1 MTKEQN
7 MNDEQKK
14 DRHKV
19 AAAVYIILKKD
30 DQVLLMRRANTGYCD
45 GSYSL
50 PSGHI
55 EDGEMPEQ
63 AAVREAKE
71 EVGVK
76 IQDLRFATAL
86 YTDDNYV
93 CFFFEAGSWE
103 GEVKNCE
110 EDKCDDIRWFDLDT
124 LPDNIAPEV
133 RLGLENYQ
141 KKVYYS
147 SQNIK

>member
-1 MTKEQN
+1 MNEEKKKE
-7 MNDEQKK
+7 
-14 DRHKV
+14 RHKV
-19 AAAVYIILKKD
+19 AAAVYIILRKD
-30 DQVLLMRRANTGYCD
+30 DQVLLMRRVNTGYCD
-45 GSYSL
+45 GCYSL

-55 EDGEMPEQ
+55 EAGEMPEE

-76 IQDLRFATAL
+76 IQDLRITTVI

-110 EDKCDDIRWFDLDT
+110 EDKCDDLNWFDLKA
-124 LPDNIAPEV
+124 LPENIAPEI

-141 KKVYYS
+141 KKEYYS
-147 SQNIK
+147 SQIIK